1 MKRLCLMTAALCAPF
16 VLHASPSAASDFTLF
31 DAAGADPAAIQST
44 VDDFRD
50 ALGALNPF
58 EPVEFADGRRQINW
72 DAAPDGIST
81 PNGFPGDFF
90 NFGAAPRARGIEF
103 STPGTGFALSGA
115 NGAADVRFSEIN
127 PTYADEFQAFSPER
141 LFTPR
146 GSNVTVVDFFSPAD
160 QTTPATTDG
169 FGAVFVDVDLEG
181 PSKLEYFDLGG
192 NLLLTQVAP
201 AADEGLSFI
210 GAKFDENVLASVVI
224 TTGNF
229 DIGPTDGVFGY
240 DVVVLDDFI
249 FGEPI
254 GIPEP
259 AAVGLCLSGLA
270 AACCRRRRNN

>member
-1 MKRLCLMTAALCAPF
+1 MKRLCMLAVVLSASIA
-16 VLHASPSAASDFTLF
+16 LHASRSAASGFTLF

-44 VDDFRD
+44 VDDFRN

-58 EPVEFADGRRQINW
+58 EPTQFADGRRQINW
-72 DAAPDGIST
+72 DAAPDAISS
-81 PNGFPGDFF
+81 PNPFPGDFF
-90 NFGAAPRARGIEF
+90 NFSAAPRARGIEF

-127 PTYADEFQAFSPER
+127 PTYADEFQTFSPER
-141 LFTPR
+141 LFAPR
-146 GSNVTVVDFFSPAD
+146 GSNVTVVDFFSPED

-169 FGAVFVDVDLEG
+169 FGAVFVDVDLDG

-201 AADEGLSFI
+201 AADKGLSFI

-254 GIPEP
+254 AVPEP
-259 AAVGLCLSGLA
+259 AAAALCLGGLA
-270 AACCRRRRNN
+270 AACVRRRRAS